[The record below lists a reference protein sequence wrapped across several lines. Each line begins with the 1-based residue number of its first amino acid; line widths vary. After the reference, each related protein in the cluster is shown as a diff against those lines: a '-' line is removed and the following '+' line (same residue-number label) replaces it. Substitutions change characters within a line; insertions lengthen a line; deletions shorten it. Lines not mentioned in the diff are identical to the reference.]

1 MFDDIGEDPK
11 ESGDLEKLMLLLL
24 LLWFRIEESKLRLL
38 L

>member
-1 MFDDIGEDPK
+1 MFDDIGEGPK
-11 ESGDLEKLMLLLL
+11 ESGDLEKLMLLL